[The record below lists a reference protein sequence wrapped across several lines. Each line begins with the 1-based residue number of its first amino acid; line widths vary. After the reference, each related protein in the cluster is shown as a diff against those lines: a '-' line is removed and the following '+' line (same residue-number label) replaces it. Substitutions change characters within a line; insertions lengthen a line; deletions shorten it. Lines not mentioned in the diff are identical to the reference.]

1 MAVLIVGIIFVVL
14 GGLGI
19 GLFEGYKALWDVLR
33 GSVPIMFV
41 LFGLAAIAVGI
52 SSIKDKAASRQE
64 EEKEP
69 EEKKE

>member
-19 GLFEGYKALWDVLR
+19 GLFHGYLYLWAVIR

-52 SSIKDKAASRQE
+52 SSIKDKTASRQE

>member
-1 MAVLIVGIIFVVL
+1 MVVLIVGIVCAAL
-14 GGLGI
+14 GGVGLG
-19 GLFEGYKALWDVLR
+19 FWYRELWWVLK

-52 SSIKDKAASRQE
+52 SSMKDKAASS
-64 EEKEP
+64 K

>member
-1 MAVLIVGIIFVVL
+1 MVVLIVGIVFTVL
-14 GGLGI
+14 GALGI
-19 GLFEGYKALWDVLR
+19 GLFHGYTYLWYVLR

-52 SSIKDKAASRQE
+52 SSIKDKAASS
-64 EEKEP
+64 K

>member
-1 MAVLIVGIIFVVL
+1 MVVLIVGIIFAAL
-14 GGLGI
+14 GGVGLG
-19 GLFEGYKALWDVLR
+19 FWYRELWWVIK

-52 SSIKDKAASRQE
+52 SSIKDKAASS
-64 EEKEP
+64 K

>member
-1 MAVLIVGIIFVVL
+1 MAVLIVGLILTAL

-19 GLFEGYKALWDVLR
+19 GLWNGYSFLWYVLR

-52 SSIKDKAASRQE
+52 SSIKDKSASAQE
-64 EEKEP
+64 DDK
-69 EEKKE
+69 